1 MNQTS
6 YKTLKKKKKE
16 EAELTMEERE
26 QMVSEKARS
35 LRAAMAIINTNISSR
50 RRSEHLSL
58 VLKQGVSLNHS
69 N

>member
-1 MNQTS
+1 
-6 YKTLKKKKKE
+6 
-16 EAELTMEERE
+16 MEERE

-35 LRAAMAIINTNISSR
+35 LRATMAIINTNISSR

>member
-6 YKTLKKKKKE
+6 YKTLKKKKK

>member
-1 MNQTS
+1 
-6 YKTLKKKKKE
+6 
-16 EAELTMEERE
+16 MEERE